1 MRRWQSAT
9 LLGLLSVA
17 LAWSTLPAAAQ
28 PPVRRRYVPRRPTM
42 SPYLDYFRRD
52 TGLLDPYNLFRKR
65 NVRLNQA
72 FEQQRRQLQY
82 QQYQLNQTRLQ
93 FEQVQQAQRQMRA
106 SGATPTGHGSTF
118 MNYSHYFGGSPAGGA
133 APVRSR

>member
-1 MRRWQSAT
+1 MRRWRSVFLT
-9 LLGLLSVA
+9 GLLGVA
-17 LAWSTLPAAAQ
+17 LVWSARPGVAQ

-65 NVRLNQA
+65 NVRVNQA

-82 QQYQLNQTRLQ
+82 QQYQLDQTRFQ
-93 FEQVQQAQRQMRA
+93 FQQVQQAQRQMRA

-118 MNYSHYFGGSPAGGA
+118 MNYSHYFGGSPTGGA
-133 APVRSR
+133 APARSR